1 MNTKKKL
8 VLIPSAYNHRAMGDV
23 ENFIEYYKDDMDV
36 YVITDQDMD
45 GDEIVEDGVTYVRKG
60 AKKALY
66 LEVTAEY
73 IIDAGTISGTNKLS
87 TTQTRISVWHGTP
100 YKKMFVDL
108 AREHIISGLDYA
120 SMFDLMVSPSEWY
133 TKHFLRN
140 SMLYDGEVLET
151 AISRTD
157 SLFLSDEKQ
166 QEIRQQIGIPKTKK
180 VLLYAP
186 TFRERGEFALPFS
199 PQKMLSVL
207 GEDWVIV
214 VKLHYLNQL
223 KPVEGVID
231 ETDYSSVNHLLTIA
245 DFMITDYSSLLFDY
259 SVLEKPA
266 LLFQYDRESYENNR
280 SFMFRMEDYVN
291 DEDIIFTEDALYEK
305 MRSIDS
311 MRNNMSAIKAEF
323 YPHQHERATADLVK
337 ELSLDTSERGMKE
350 VIFLVNDLNEIGGI
364 HTFVLNL
371 AKEFKTKYNAKII
384 LIGNSEF
391 NKSKGKAYIFDG
403 QGYIDLKLSMEN
415 NAGIVNSI
423 LSSTDGYIISTQYGG
438 HLRFQR
444 FLKGKKVVLM
454 FHGDT
459 KDLIRR
465 YIYEVQLDGYNGGKV
480 YNYSRLA
487 FLTKGNWELIK
498 PELKENVREKA
509 IYIENGMDFSE
520 ESSLYRANGE
530 FAVVSRLDRDKNP
543 IEAIDIFMNEKL
555 DPSYRLHIYG
565 DGALKEEM
573 EQKVADAGL
582 EDRIILHGFVSDKK
596 EIYGNKQG
604 IISTSLTDGL
614 PLTLIESIQY
624 GVPVYV
630 YDSFTACND
639 IVTESTGRLI
649 ETGNQEAFVE
659 ALNDTFD
666 MKTFDSGEI
675 RQKFSNDVITE
686 KWMTLFAEL
695 DKEVESEESGKRT
708 ENNNTNVT
716 TTVSKTSLK
725 KRIKKSLRRG
735 VFKNEFAAAKA
746 GVMYR
751 NLKSCGKSRTLPM
764 VSVIMPYYYNR
775 ETVEAAVRSVARS
788 GYQNYEIVLINDGS
802 DDDPRPLLKKYKN
815 VQYRYKENGG
825 LSSARNY
832 GMEHAKGKYV
842 IFLDSDDIMYPGA
855 LNKLV
860 DYAEKHKLD
869 MVIGKTL
876 RHYVSRNQDED
887 WYPGVTVNTYVNT
900 RKSRFHVIDDT
911 IATGKLYN
919 LEMLRKNNIKFQ
931 DGLYEDVLF
940 TGQLYAL
947 LDEIGVVH
955 RKIQIWMVYGTGT
968 SITTSNTLDN
978 VKARMKNVN
987 YIFGLHDE
995 ITKVYYTRQYIR
1007 HQIVASVNGY
1017 KNFTTDEKRELYE
1030 LLREGMLM
1038 RKPYVVDQMIIV
1050 PSKKLLYQSLLADDF
1065 EKFDLIAEGF
1075 SEKYFAFHEKE
1086 ESA

>member
-1 MNTKKKL
+1 MKTKKKL

-23 ENFIEYYKDDMDV
+23 ENFIEYYKEDMDV
-36 YVITDQDMD
+36 YIITDQEMD
-45 GDEIVEDGVTYVRKG
+45 GDELIEDGVTYVRKG

-87 TTQTRISVWHGTP
+87 STQKRISVWHGTP

-120 SMFDLMVSPSEWY
+120 SMFDLMVSPSAWY
-133 TKHFLRN
+133 TEHFLRN

-157 SLFLSDEKQ
+157 SLFLSDEEQ
-166 QEIRQQIGIPKTKK
+166 QEIRKQVGIPEGKK

-199 PQKMLSVL
+199 PQKMMSVL
-207 GEDWVIV
+207 GDEWVIV

-223 KPVEGVID
+223 KPVEGVVD
-231 ETDYSSVNHLLTIA
+231 ATDYSSVNHLLTIA

-266 LLFQYDRESYENNR
+266 LLFQYDRASYENDR

-305 MRSIDS
+305 MRSVES
-311 MRNNMSAIKAEF
+311 MKNNMSAIKEEF

-337 ELSLDTSERGMKE
+337 ELALDTGKRGMKE

-371 AKEFKTKYNAKII
+371 AREFKTKYNAKVI

-391 NKSKGKAYIFDG
+391 NKSKGKAYVFDG
-403 QGYIDLKLSMEN
+403 QGYVDLKLSMEN

-438 HLRFQR
+438 HMRFQK
-444 FLKGKKVVLM
+444 FLKGKRVVLM

-465 YIYEVQLDGYNGGKV
+465 YIYEVQLDGYNNEKV
-480 YNYSRLA
+480 YNYRRLA
-487 FLTKGNWELIK
+487 FLTEGNCDLIK
-498 PELKENVREKA
+498 PELKESVRKKA
-509 IYIENGMDFSE
+509 IYIENGMDFE
-520 ESSLYRANGE
+520 EGPSLYQENGE
-530 FAVVSRLDRDKNP
+530 FALVSRLDRDKNP
-543 IEAIDIFMNEKL
+543 VEAIDIFMNEKL

-565 DGALKEEM
+565 DGALKAEM
-573 EQKVADAGL
+573 EQKIADAGL
-582 EDRIILHGFVSDKK
+582 QDRIILHGFVSDKK

-604 IISTSLTDGL
+604 VISTSLTDGL
-614 PLTLIESIQY
+614 PLTLLESIQY

-630 YDSFTACND
+630 YDSFTACRD
-639 IVTESTGRLI
+639 MVTEKTGRLI

-659 ALNDTFD
+659 ALNNAFD
-666 MKTFDSGEI
+666 MNAFDSREI
-675 RQKFSNDVITE
+675 KEKFSNKVITE
-686 KWMTLFAEL
+686 KWMALFAEL
-695 DKEVESEESGKRT
+695 DEEVAREM
-708 ENNNTNVT
+708 
-716 TTVSKTSLK
+716 SKTAADVSAAANAPATKSSFK
-725 KRIKKSLRRG
+725 KRLKKSLKNG
-735 VFKNEFAAAKA
+735 LLKNEFTAAKL

-751 NLKSCGKSRTLPM
+751 NLKTGSKNKSLPM

-775 ETVEAAVRSVARS
+775 KTVEKAVKSVVKS
-788 GYQNYEIVLINDGS
+788 GYPNYEIVLVNDGS
-802 DDDPRPLLKKYKN
+802 DDDPRPLLKNYKN
-815 VQYRYKENGG
+815 VQYLYKENGG
-825 LSSARNY
+825 LSSARNF
-832 GMEHAKGKYV
+832 GMDHAKGKYV
-842 IFLDSDDIMYPGA
+842 IFLDSDDILYPGA

-876 RHYVSRNQDED
+876 RHYVSKNKDED

-911 IATGKLYN
+911 IATGKLYS
-919 LEMLRKNNIKFQ
+919 LDMLRKNNIQFQ

-947 LDEIGVVH
+947 LDEIGVIH

-1007 HQIVASVNGY
+1007 HQMVASVNGY
-1017 KNFTTDEKRELYE
+1017 KNFTDEEKRELYD

-1038 RKPYVVDQMIIV
+1038 REPYVVDQMIIV

-1065 EKFDLIAEGF
+1065 EKFDLVAEGF

-1086 ESA
+1086 EQA